1 MGIVRM
7 GPPIEIISQ
16 LKEAYGINNFIE
28 TGTYQGHTA
37 YWASQ
42 VFEQVFTIEYS
53 QDLYQKVT
61 EKYGHIKN
69 IDFLYGDTRNLLDNT
84 VSQLQSPSLFWIDAH
99 WSGGQTYGEIDECPL
114 LAEIEII
121 NRSDCK
127 HFIFIDDA
135 RLFLSPPPPPHSP
148 QHWPDISAVLNL
160 LNSGKNSRHIVI
172 IDDVIIAVPARA
184 KELIVQYGQDLL
196 KTLGNTGSGK
206 QEQNHQST
214 GVSANNINQ
223 VESINNYELKIIENF
238 IASGNVVFDI
248 GANIGS
254 WTNQVLNICPDVK
267 IHLFEPAPPIYQTL
281 LQNLAEPIKTGQ
293 LVLNNLAIAHQ
304 QEIREFYYYDKFSGW
319 STFHRRFEIEKQYN
333 IQSPQ
338 PFQILTATLDDYVQ
352 ARGIKRIN
360 FLKID
365 TEGGELEVLHG
376 ATNLLQ
382 KGKVD
387 YIQFEYGGTF
397 VDANITLKQVF
408 EHLQK
413 FRYTIFKI
421 RPNALQPLPEFLPE
435 YENYEYSNFLAVNE
449 RFTALILSQ
458 APNLLDLQQLCG
470 KHSVTPR
477 GIIHIGAHEGKEIA
491 RYRAMGVQRVLFVEA
506 NPAVFER
513 LKTNIAG
520 FPHVLAVNCAVS
532 NINGTSTLYVTS
544 MDQSSSILPLKDH
557 QKFYPEIK
565 EVERVVVESRT
576 LDTLLEE
583 LQINPAD
590 FNILNIDIQGAELL
604 ALQGATNVLRHIE
617 AINTEV
623 NYEELYEGCALI
635 DEIDDFLER
644 CGFDRVAT
652 TTPFHPSWGDAFYV
666 KKPAVTMSTLGRNGR
681 FANQIFQYAF
691 LKIYAKEHNL
701 KVETPAWIGQYL
713 FGCNDSPIS
722 QELPVVTEPTNKLSA
737 ARIPNAKEIFK
748 SVNFWG
754 YFQYHTKY
762 YKPHQEYF
770 RSLFKPVREIETKM
784 KEAIARLRSRGKTI
798 VGLHLRRG
806 DYGYSDFFIAPSEWY
821 REWLKGL
828 WETLDE
834 PILFIAS
841 DEPEKVLRD
850 FEEYNPITAK
860 DLGLELPEA
869 EFYPDFY
876 LLSQCDI
883 TAISNSSFS
892 FAACMLNEKGKF
904 FFRPHLSAQKLI
916 PFDPWN
922 SEPILRNVNVIGST
936 NEINPELITTA
947 KTINLDLI
955 EETIQKLNLRELN
968 LIIFPNWHQPE
979 EYLSGELSGVIKAVL
994 GHRDRDRITLLI
1006 DSSEIDEEDANLI
1019 LCNVTMTLLLEEDLD
1034 VGEVPEITLIGQMSE
1049 IQWEILWPSLRARIV
1064 LEQENKQMAHRAG
1077 NLPHCKIENFA
1088 NIKL

>member
-1 MGIVRM
+1 M

-61 EKYGHIKN
+61 EKYGHITN
-69 IDFLYGDTRNLLDNT
+69 IEFLYGDSRNLIDNT
-84 VSQLQSPSLFWIDAH
+84 VSQLESLSLFWLDAH

-114 LAEIEII
+114 LAEIAII
-121 NRSDCK
+121 NRSDCE

-184 KELIVQYGQDLL
+184 KELIVQYCQDLL
-196 KTLGNTGSGK
+196 TTLGNTGSGK

-214 GVSANNINQ
+214 GVSANNINNA
-223 VESINNYELKIIENF
+223 ESINNYELKIIENF
-238 IASGNVVFDI
+238 IGSGNVVFDI

-254 WTNQVLNICPDVK
+254 WTNQVLNICPDVQ

-281 LQNLAEPIKTGQ
+281 LQNLAEPIKNGQ
-293 LVLNNLAIAHQ
+293 LVLNNLAVAHQ
-304 QEIREFYYYDKFSGW
+304 QEIREFYYYEKSSGW
-319 STFHRRFEIEKQYN
+319 STLHRRLEIEKQYN
-333 IQSPQ
+333 IDSPQ
-338 PFQILTATLDDYVQ
+338 PFQVLTATLDDYVQ
-352 ARGIKRIN
+352 TRGIKRIN

-365 TEGGELEVLHG
+365 TEGGELEVLYG
-376 ATNLLQ
+376 ATHLLQ

-397 VDANITLKQVF
+397 IDANITLKQVF

-413 FRYTIFKI
+413 FSYTIFKI
-421 RPNALQPLPEFLPE
+421 LPNALQPLLQFLPE

-449 RFTALILSQ
+449 RFTALIFSE
-458 APNLLDLQQLCG
+458 APNMLDLQQLCV
-470 KHSVTPR
+470 KHSVVPR
-477 GIIHIGAHEGKEIA
+477 GVIHIGAHEGKEIA
-491 RYRAMGVQRVLFVEA
+491 RYQAMGVQRILLIEA
-506 NPAVFER
+506 NPVVFER

-520 FPHVLAVNCAVS
+520 FFNVLAVNCAIS

-544 MDQSSSILPLKDH
+544 LDQSSSILPLKYH
-557 QKFYPEIK
+557 QDIYPEIK
-565 EVERVVVESRT
+565 EVNRVVVESRS

-583 LQINPAD
+583 LQINSAD

-604 ALQGATNVLRHIE
+604 AFQGATNVLKHIE

-635 DEIDDFLER
+635 DEIDEFLEI

-691 LKIYAKEHNL
+691 LTLYAKKHNL
-701 KVETPAWIGQYL
+701 RVETPAWIGQAL
-713 FGCNDSPIS
+713 FGCKDQPIS
-722 QELPVVTEPTNKLSA
+722 QELPVVSEETNNLLE
-737 ARIPNAKEIFK
+737 ARIPNAKQTFK
-748 SVNFWG
+748 NVNFWG

-762 YKPHQEYF
+762 YAAHKEYF
-770 RSLFKPVREIETKM
+770 RSLFKPVPTIETKM
-784 KEAIARLRSRGKTI
+784 KEALDCLRSRGKTI

-806 DYGYSDFFIAPSEWY
+806 DYGYSDFFIAPSKWY

-841 DEPEKVLRD
+841 DEREKVLSD
-850 FEEYNPITAK
+850 FEEYNPITTK

-883 TAISNSSFS
+883 VAISNSSFS

-922 SEPILRNVNVIGST
+922 SEPILRNVNVIGYT
-936 NEINPELITTA
+936 NEINPDELITTA
-947 KTINLDLI
+947 KTINVDLI
-955 EETIQKLNLRELN
+955 EETLQDLNLREVN
-968 LIIFPNWHQPE
+968 LIIFPNWHQSE
-979 EYLSGELSGVIKAVL
+979 DSLSGELSGVIKAVL
-994 GHRDRDRITLLI
+994 AHRDRDRITLLI

-1049 IQWEILWPSLRARIV
+1049 IQWEILWPRLRARIV

-1077 NLPHCKIENFA
+1077 NLPHCKIENFE